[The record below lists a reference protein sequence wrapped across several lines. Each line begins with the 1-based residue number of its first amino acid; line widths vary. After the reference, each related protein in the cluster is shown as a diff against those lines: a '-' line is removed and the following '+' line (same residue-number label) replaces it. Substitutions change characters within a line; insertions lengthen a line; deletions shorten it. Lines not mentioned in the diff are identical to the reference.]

1 VFERVAGNV
10 NVDVNVTQTPYHRRH
25 NASIHLYYLWM
36 PRGAIMWWSCH
47 QRQIHPV
54 IKGRRFWQDDAVK
67 RHDDSGI
74 LVARMRRC
82 ICVIPAYVDARHV
95 LPAFFLRSR
104 ICHSHQRQAFVLGN
118 PELFARVSRE
128 RLFVSGPP
136 PPPGVFFLGLGAKSR
151 NHSSRGV
158 HRWCLHGPA

>member
-1 VFERVAGNV
+1 MSMSRKLRIIVA
-10 NVDVNVTQTPYHRRH
+10 TMRRYTCIIYGCP
-25 NASIHLYYLWM
+25 AVL
-36 PRGAIMWWSCH
+36 SCGG
-47 QRQIHPV
+47 PV
-54 IKGRRFWQDDAVK
+54 IKGRSIQSSKADVVFWQDDIVK